1 MVRNAVLMAMC
12 VGLTLGLGACASS
25 GSRAGTEY
33 DFHDR
38 VSDYLVEMR
47 IELAKGKTDLVNRVM
62 KLSDSEAEI
71 FWEIFQAY
79 EDEYF
84 ALGERR
90 RVLEKELSE
99 LTRKERLDDQA
110 ATRLAS
116 SFLDLRE
123 EMGGLLRRTHAR
135 MSSELSPRRAAQFLQ
150 IEHRSATV
158 VNLVMASEMPL
169 ISGR

>member
-1 MVRNAVLMAMC
+1 MMRNAVVMAMC

-25 GSRAGTEY
+25 GGRTGTEY

-90 RVLEKELSE
+90 RMLEQDLSE
-99 LTRKERLDDQA
+99 QMRTGRLDGQDA
-110 ATRLAS
+110 VRLAS
-116 SFLDLRE
+116 AFLDLRD
-123 EMGGLLRRTHAR
+123 EMNDLLRRTHAR
-135 MSSELSPRRAAQFLQ
+135 ISEELSPRRAAQFLQ

-158 VNLVMASEMPL
+158 VDLVLASELPL